1 MTSCAYLCAV
11 RAHKVMRLA
20 QIMHR
25 STGTL
30 CTHTDMETPT
40 AVTSSAIRA
49 AGDLDKLTQDFNSWQ
64 EVKTLQT
71 STAACYNFAPDT
83 VIMQLSSSF
92 TRLLLVC

>member
-1 MTSCAYLCAV
+1 MRVPV
-11 RAHKVMRLA
+11 RRARAQSDEACTDHA

-30 CTHTDMETPT
+30 CTHTDMDTQTPT
-40 AVTSSAIRA
+40 AVSSSAIRA

-83 VIMQLSSSF
+83 VIMQLY
-92 TRLLLVC
+92 